1 LSSANCWA
9 GILKNEKPIA
19 ACVSFYFLM
28 LCLLFFFLFFFLL
41 FFFPMIL
48 NGGDTL
54 MVSQEIWEKKFGWS
68 FEVLKEIGVFVYG

>member
-1 LSSANCWA
+1 
-9 GILKNEKPIA
+9 
-19 ACVSFYFLM
+19 
-28 LCLLFFFLFFFLL
+28 
-41 FFFPMIL
+41 MIL

>member
-1 LSSANCWA
+1 MCF
-9 GILKNEKPIA
+9 I
-19 ACVSFYFLM
+19 
-28 LCLLFFFLFFFLL
+28 LFFNALPPLLLSFFFLL